1 MTSKRLCKRLITLVA
16 ILALS
21 QFAFLD
27 LASAGRGGVGYGG
40 GRGGGHGGAGAGPGS
55 PGRGSPGRGAPGR
68 GAPGRGAPG
77 RHGGFHH
84 FHVGF
89 RPRPLFWHPVGFFVA
104 TMAVTA
110 IIVSAN
116 NRQYHYDQGVYYV
129 ETDGGYKATSA
140 PIGAKIPD
148 LPDDT
153 QSVVVGGVTYY
164 YYMGVFYKQG
174 SDGYAVIE
182 APSGAMV
189 SYLPDGNTTK
199 TISGVT
205 YYVYDGVYYQAKMVD
220 GGTAYMVSSN

>member
-1 MTSKRLCKRLITLVA
+1 M
-16 ILALS
+16 
-21 QFAFLD
+21 
-27 LASAGRGGVGYGG
+27 
-40 GRGGGHGGAGAGPGS
+40 HGPGM
-55 PGRGSPGRGAPGR
+55 
-68 GAPGRGAPG
+68 
-77 RHGGFHH
+77 
-84 FHVGF
+84 
-89 RPRPLFWHPVGFFVA
+89 LWHPLGFVLA

-110 IIVSAN
+110 IVVSASN
-116 NRQYHYDQGVYYV
+116 DGGSDGTGTVYYDEGVYYV
-129 ETDGGYKATSA
+129 ESDGGYKATSA

-189 SYLPDGNTTK
+189 SYLPEGNTTK
-199 TISGVT
+199 TISGET